1 MRPRLR
7 KDKKNSLGKKQ
18 TKKTT
23 AFSPANRCLKGKKTA
38 ERKKKMVCIL
48 GIYCRFKKFPS
59 NLVVY
64 NTFYSTGIVL

>member
-38 ERKKKMVCIL
+38 ERKKKWSVFL
-48 GIYCRFKKFPS
+48 G
-59 NLVVY
+59 
-64 NTFYSTGIVL
+64 STVDSKNFHLI